1 MKIACLAPTYGR
13 PAEVLARSVYC
24 FMQQQYPL
32 HERRLLLFDD
42 CGNVC
47 PQIDGIPIATT
58 SMVSQM
64 ELLRA
69 NNWRVAVVS
78 TPTRSNDLG
87 TKYNQML
94 RMLDDWPEAYAVWD
108 DDDLYLPNHLQ
119 NIAAA
124 LSGGTRY
131 KWAHPLRVWSTY
143 TGRPELESAAGRF
156 HGSLALRA
164 DFCRE
169 VGGWIATRRAD
180 FDQQM
185 LARCAAAGRPA
196 PYDAA
201 TGPSYV
207 FTWADSGAT
216 HCQGLMRSPEDETW
230 WEANAKTNVPHVGPI
245 TPALGRHHADVMAHC
260 MVANTRLTGG
270 AR

>member
-1 MKIACLAPTYGR
+1 MLPM
-13 PAEVLARSVYC
+13 L
-24 FMQQQYPL
+24 
-32 HERRLLLFDD
+32 
-42 CGNVC
+42 
-47 PQIDGIPIATT
+47 
-58 SMVSQM
+58 
-64 ELLRA
+64 
-69 NNWRVAVVS
+69 
-78 TPTRSNDLG
+78 NDWA
-87 TKYNQML
+87 
-94 RMLDDWPEAYAVWD
+94 DAFAVWD

-124 LSGGTRY
+124 LSSGTRY

-143 TGRPELESAAGRF
+143 TGRPELENAAGRF

-164 DFCRE
+164 DFCRQ

-230 WEANAKTNVPHVGPI
+230 WEANTKTNVSHVGPI
-245 TPALGRHHADVMAHC
+245 TPALSRHHADVMAHC
-260 MVANTRLTGG
+260 MVANTRLTRD